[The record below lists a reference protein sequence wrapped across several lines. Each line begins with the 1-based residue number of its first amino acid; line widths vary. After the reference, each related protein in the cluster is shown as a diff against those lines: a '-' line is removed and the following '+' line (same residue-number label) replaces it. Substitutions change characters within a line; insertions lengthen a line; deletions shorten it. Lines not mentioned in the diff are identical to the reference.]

1 MTDTHMYTHIND
13 CRGWVLG
20 VLGRQS
26 PDKGIPEDRE
36 TQTNEHKEFVG
47 YTVFVQNAHLKP

>member
-1 MTDTHMYTHIND
+1 MTEHTHVHMHIND

-26 PDKGIPEDRE
+26 PDDGIPEDRE
-36 TQTNEHKEFVG
+36 TQTNEHKEFVRH
-47 YTVFVQNAHLKP
+47 YVCPKMLI